1 MDIESI
7 LSNTLFFPSIK
18 NGIFDYSTPMKSSL
32 TKFDIDKSTEPS
44 QSLFEYFFYKM
55 IKRKLKEGQINSE
68 TVLITEKFLTTFNCK
83 KIFIKS
89 KAIHKKNILI
99 FLQHKFTLKWNLIV
113 FLNLEEQLKN
123 CFNENNKQPIVAKI
137 ISSNLNADEDDYIL
151 NSTMDKLENTFDFK
165 SPDDIQFEVDSI
177 NISDQPNTFIFL
189 LNFIEGLI
197 VQSDENISLYI
208 SKLYEEGS
216 NTFDVNSKNYFTSFN
231 RIGEDLENVYIKYQ
245 NELNEYIKKN
255 KNSILN
261 FDAEKILNGNN
272 EILKIENSKVKNDK
286 NSLNEENGSPEGGQL
301 ANGLEK
307 IDLGENKKA
316 SKEFKI
322 KDEYDMI
329 KIEQDD
335 DLDDELNSEEE
346 EEALK
351 IMERENQEAKSQ
363 MRDQERKLRQRLY
376 KQKLRLKNINMYKEF
391 GVIKEE
397 DNESE
402 SESIDLFNMMKEEKE
417 KNMNENFKKSLRK
430 AIEEKRKSKI
440 NKSINSKS
448 NSENKDNIILN
459 TENNII
465 INNKNKEIEKEIFN
479 NENNELDMEQRSK
492 SEKSIKLSVLQ
503 DLEEAIEEFESEQ
516 DPNKNKEKN
525 NINANTINTNNKK
538 KADIKNTEN
547 VILEKKNT
555 IKSENVLDDDNGKKE
570 KDKKYINIFKENL
583 DIKKRNSMPKSKE
596 TEINSEE
603 KNNKN
608 EKLKKSY
615 TSTKKVENKKK
626 AEAKKENLLV
636 KNIKKDNY
644 IANNYKSNKSSKSNS
659 SVNSNKIKEDNNSS
673 SNSNN
678 TTKVYNANSFNS
690 NSSKSNNDQDKLS
703 SKDKNKENNSN
714 KKEPKDNLIKKN
726 IINNSK
732 NENSSKNKNN
742 QNIKKA
748 NSKTIR
754 EKQSKPILQS
764 KISINS
770 QKSNSTNKSNETNS
784 KSNEKSSTKSKKKNL
799 KEIEIRIEKDK
810 ITDFSAI
817 DNPLNVLPP
826 QKIVERNGYYD
837 LKDKDKIENGSNLS
851 LKLTQN
857 CNDIN
862 SVKSD
867 KINDYSSNINIE
879 NIYDDFE
886 SEKGKNEGSEI
897 KEEGS
902 LLGESRIKKT
912 TMVRKMDK
920 KVRAKMP
927 PGKSK
932 TIPFNDYCNYDE
944 EGTNKICGC
953 IGEQSNGICPIF

>member
-7 LSNTLFFPSIK
+7 LCSTLFFPSIK

-99 FLQHKFTLKWNLIV
+99 FLQHKLTLKWNLV
-113 FLNLEEQLKN
+113 AFLNLEEQLKK

-208 SKLYEEGS
+208 NKLYEEGS
-216 NTFDVNSKNYFTSFN
+216 NTFDANSRNYFTSFN

-245 NELNEYIKKN
+245 SELNEYIKKN
-255 KNSILN
+255 KNNILN

-272 EILKIENSKVKNDK
+272 EILKIDNSKVKNDDK
-286 NSLNEENGSPEGGQL
+286 NSLKEENGSPEGGGL
-301 ANGLEK
+301 ANGIEK
-307 IDLGENKKA
+307 INSGENKKD
-316 SKEFKI
+316 SKGNKI

-351 IMERENQEAKSQ
+351 IMERESQEAKSQ
-363 MRDQERKLRQRLY
+363 IRDQERKLRQRLY

-417 KNMNENFKKSLRK
+417 KNMSENIKKSLRK
-430 AIEEKRKSKI
+430 TIEEKRKSKI
-440 NKSINSKS
+440 NKSINNKS
-448 NSENKDNIILN
+448 NSENNVNVILN

-465 INNKNKEIEKEIFN
+465 VNNKNKEFEKEIFN

-503 DLEEAIEEFESEQ
+503 NLEEAIEEFESEQ

-525 NINANTINTNNKK
+525 DINTITINSNPNNKK
-538 KADIKNTEN
+538 KADIKNDEN
-547 VILEKKNT
+547 VIIEKKNT
-555 IKSENVLDDDNGKKE
+555 IKSENGLDDDNGKKE
-570 KDKKYINIFKENL
+570 KDKKFINIFKENL
-583 DIKKRNSMPKSKE
+583 DIKKRNSMPKNKE

-615 TSTKKVENKKK
+615 TSTKKVEKNKKAGTK
-626 AEAKKENLLV
+626 NENSLG
-636 KNIKKDNY
+636 KNIKKDNK
-644 IANNYKSNKSSKSNS
+644 IANNVKSNKSSKSNS
-659 SVNSNKIKEDNNSS
+659 SVNSNKIKEDSNS

-678 TTKVYNANSFNS
+678 TTKIYNTNSFNS
-690 NSSKSNNDQDKLS
+690 NSSKSNNEQDKLS

-770 QKSNSTNKSNETNS
+770 QKSISTNKSNER
-784 KSNEKSSTKSKKKNL
+784 SSTKYKKKNI

-837 LKDKDKIENGSNLS
+837 LKDKDKIENGSSPS
-851 LKLTQN
+851 LKLSQN

-862 SVKSD
+862 SVKSE
-867 KINDYSSNINIE
+867 KMNDYSSNINIE

-886 SEKGKNEGSEI
+886 SEKGKNEGYEI
-897 KEEGS
+897 KDDGS
-902 LLGESRIKKT
+902 SLGESRIKKT

-920 KVRAKMP
+920 KVRPKMP

-944 EGTNKICGC
+944 DGTNKICGC
-953 IGEQSNGICPIF
+953 IGEQSNGICSIF